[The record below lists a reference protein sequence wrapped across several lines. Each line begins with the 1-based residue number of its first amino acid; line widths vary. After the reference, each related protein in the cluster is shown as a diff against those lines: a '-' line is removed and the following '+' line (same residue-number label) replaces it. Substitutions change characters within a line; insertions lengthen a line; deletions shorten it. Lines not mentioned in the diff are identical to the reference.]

1 MSKKKIKNKG
11 TVLFASGNAKFY
23 FITGSV
29 LFVGMGIAALLLGM
43 KGMFNAAA
51 YFILLSSLSWVGVIF
66 SYTLMTLEY
75 IESRT
80 EGIASIQAFGECEL
94 ISGYLRRF
102 LVLGR
107 KIPHRK
113 GESGLERLKTGLKG
127 MFLVLTGLVLANILG
142 YSDSFLFL
150 LFSVICLTFGSF
162 LGLWVTFVRHKVMAR
177 PSQLYKLK
185 TKVNEED

>member
-1 MSKKKIKNKG
+1 MSKKKINSKG

-66 SYTLMTLEY
+66 SYTVMTIEY

-80 EGIASIQAFGECEL
+80 EGIASIQAFGEYEL
-94 ISGYLRRF
+94 ISGCLRRF
-102 LVLGR
+102 SVFGH
-107 KIPHRK
+107 KIPRK
-113 GESGLERLKTGLKG
+113 NGECVLKRLKTGIKG
-127 MFLVLTGLVLANILG
+127 IFWVSVGLILANILG

-162 LGLWVTFVRHKVMAR
+162 LGLWVTFVRHKVTAR
-177 PSQLYKLK
+177 PSQLYNLK

>member
-11 TVLFASGNAKFY
+11 TVLFASSNAKFY
-23 FITGSV
+23 FITGSI

-51 YFILLSSLSWVGVIF
+51 YFILLSSLSWVEVIF
-66 SYTLMTLEY
+66 SYTVMTIEY

-80 EGIASIQAFGECEL
+80 EGIVSIQAFGEHKL
-94 ISGYLRRF
+94 SLGYLGRF

-107 KIPHRK
+107 KNSRK
-113 GESGLERLKTGLKG
+113 QTESVLKRLKMGLKG
-127 MFLVLTGLVLANILG
+127 MLWVSVGLMLANILG
-142 YSDSFLFL
+142 YSDSFLLL

-162 LGLWVTFVRHKVMAR
+162 LGLWVTFVRHKVAAR
-177 PSQLYKLK
+177 TSQLYKLK

>member
-11 TVLFASGNAKFY
+11 TVLFASSNAKFY
-23 FITGSV
+23 FITGSI

-51 YFILLSSLSWVGVIF
+51 YFILLSSLSWVEVIF
-66 SYTLMTLEY
+66 SYTVMTIEY

-94 ISGYLRRF
+94 ISGCLRRF
-102 LVLGR
+102 SAFGH
-107 KIPHRK
+107 KIPHKRA
-113 GESGLERLKTGLKG
+113 ESVLKRLKTGLKG
-127 MFLVLTGLVLANILG
+127 MFLVLAGLVFANILG
-142 YSDSFLFL
+142 YSDSFLLL

-162 LGLWVTFVRHKVMAR
+162 LGLWVTFVRHKVAAR
-177 PSQLYKLK
+177 TSQLYKLK